1 MSYQIRKVL
10 TTNVDAVSIII
21 DTKISKHEETGVVY
35 ELLHVC
41 ALDKSSSI
49 NLTQLCFNH
58 PMVDMLDAI
67 DWEKEYEMM
76 AEEEYDCVG
85 KELFG
90 TEGSGND

>member
-10 TTNVDAVSIII
+10 TTNVDDVSIII
-21 DTKISKHEETGVVY
+21 DAKISKHEETGVVY
-35 ELLHVC
+35 EIIKVWAKEDILLV
-41 ALDKSSSI
+41 